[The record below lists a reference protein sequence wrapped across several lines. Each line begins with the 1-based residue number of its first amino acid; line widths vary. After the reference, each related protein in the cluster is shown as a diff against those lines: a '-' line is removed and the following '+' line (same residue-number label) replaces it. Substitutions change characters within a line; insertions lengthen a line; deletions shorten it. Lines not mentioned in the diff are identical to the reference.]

1 MSREIQ
7 RHVRPIWPDAGYI
20 VETAHAIV
28 NPASGSGRPARAW
41 PALKRRLEALG
52 LRVEEEHTSGPGD
65 ATLIARR
72 LLQRGARE
80 LIVVGGDGTLNE
92 VVNGYLDPDGQPIA
106 RDAVLTIVPC
116 GTGRDFP
123 RLFGITRPEH
133 AVSLLRDGEVCRVDV
148 GVVQY
153 RSPSGQPERR
163 YFVNMADVG
172 LGAETAAWVSQSAK
186 MFGGFLAY
194 LLGAART
201 ILRYRSRPLE
211 LRVDDEP
218 VHRGPALMV
227 ALANGRFHAG
237 GMRIAPMASVTDGML
252 EVFILHDVSRWQL
265 LTSLLPAVYRGGH
278 IGHPAVQHW
287 QARRVTIHAPEPLRI
302 ELDGEQPGFTDV
314 TASVLPRAVAFRV
327 PRGTCEGMGRG

>member
-7 RHVRPIWPDAGYI
+7 RHVRPAWPGAGLI

-28 NPASGSGRPARAW
+28 NPASGSGRPVRAW
-41 PALKRRLEALG
+41 PPLKRRLEALG
-52 LRVEEEHTSGPGD
+52 LRVEEERTGGPGE

-92 VVNGYLDPDGQPIA
+92 VVNGYLDDDGRPIA

-123 RLFGITRPEH
+123 RLFGITRPEQV
-133 AVSLLRDGEVCRVDV
+133 VSLLRDGEVCRVDI
-148 GVVQY
+148 GVVEY
-153 RSPSGQPERR
+153 CSPSGRPERR

-172 LGAETAAWVSQSAK
+172 LGAETAAWVSQSTK

-194 LLGAART
+194 MVGATRT

-211 LRVDDEP
+211 LWVDDEL

-237 GMRIAPMASVTDGML
+237 GMRIAPMASVTDGLL
-252 EVFILHDVSRWQL
+252 EVFILRQVSRWQL

-278 IGHPAVQHW
+278 IGHPAVRHW
-287 QARRVTIHAPEPLRI
+287 QAHRVAIHAPEPLRI
-302 ELDGEQPGFTDV
+302 EMDGEQPGTTDV
-314 TASVLPRAVAFRV
+314 TASVLRRAVAIRV
-327 PRGTCEGMGRG
+327 PRGTCEGAGGG